1 MSSELPPGFVAY
13 KRTPEFDENTL
24 PAGLKKAHSTKAGV
38 WGVIHI
44 LEGRLLYRTL
54 EPMSERL
61 VDASSPAIIIEPQ
74 QLHEVAPQGGV
85 RFYVEFHKMP

>member
-1 MSSELPPGFVAY
+1 MSSELPPGLVAY

-44 LEGRLLYRTL
+44 LEGRLIYRSFVYL
-54 EPMSERL
+54 PLKGKGPGFVHAALMRSC
-61 VDASSPAIIIEPQ
+61 AS
-74 QLHEVAPQGGV
+74 
-85 RFYVEFHKMP
+85 